1 MYLYKRMRSYV
12 CTVTTVGLFSA
23 LSAHAEDEKKDQ
35 KEPPPRAAVE
45 KEVAKAKK
53 PKAPLENA
61 AAHADG
67 KAKETGDVVSE
78 FAVGTPE
85 ATLRAA
91 FRCVLEMGENDG
103 FSCYANLNV
112 DSNHDNDNATSQLR
126 RYQWAK
132 FRERAKTYVVEDTK
146 FSVRITRRDPVKLDA
161 DGKEQKLFLF
171 SKIRDNPAPIVF
183 RKEAGA
189 WRIYENSL

>member
-1 MYLYKRMRSYV
+1 MYLFKKMGGYV
-12 CTVTTVGLFSA
+12 CAAATLGAFAA
-23 LSAHAEDEKKDQ
+23 LPARADDEKKGEKQ
-35 KEPPPRAAVE
+35 PPPAAAAE

-61 AAHADG
+61 AAHPDG
-67 KAKETGDVVSE
+67 KAKESGDVVSE

-132 FRERAKTYVVEDTK
+132 FRERAKTYVVENEK
-146 FSVRITRRDPVKLDA
+146 FSVRITRRDPPKIDA
-161 DGKEQKLFLF
+161 DAKEQKLFLF